1 MTPLRR
7 QMIQDMT
14 VRGFSRATHD
24 SYLHAVTEL
33 ARFHHASPDRLTPR
47 EVQRF
52 LVHLVED
59 RGLAWATCN
68 VYVHA
73 LRFFYRVTLGRDAA
87 TFRIPRGRE
96 ARRLPEILS
105 RREVSALIRA
115 AASRRDRALLVT
127 TYGAGLRASEVIHL
141 RLGDVDSGRMC
152 LRIEQGKR
160 RKDRLALLSARLLGE
175 LRDYWRACRPEGWLF
190 PGERAE
196 RPISPAPPQLPRG
209 QGQGRHHQGGRPA
222 QPQARLRH
230 PHARGRHRPP
240 HHPAPARA
248 RQHQDDPRLL
258 PPQRAAPDDHDL
270 AARPVGR
277 AGRLSPAVRPCARR
291 RRRQGSRWR
300 RCSGATARPTA
311 SATTRAPTR
320 PAPCGPSRPAAPRPW
335 AATSRPATAAAPSP
349 CATTPA
355 GTATAPSARPWSR
368 SAGSR
373 RAATS
378 SWRPGTTTSCSR
390 CRTPSTR

>member
-190 PGERAE
+190 PGERAD
-196 RPISPAPPQLPRG
+196 
-209 QGQGRHHQGGRPA
+209 
-222 QPQARLRH
+222 
-230 PHARGRHRPP
+230 RGRY
-240 HHPAPARA
+240 PA
-248 RQHQDDPRLL
+248 LL
-258 PPQRAAPDDHDL
+258 
-270 AARPVGR
+270 R
-277 AGRLSPAVRPCARR
+277 AGRS
-291 RRRQGSRWR
+291 
-300 RCSGATARPTA
+300 
-311 SATTRAPTR
+311 
-320 PAPCGPSRPAAPRPW
+320 
-335 AATSRPATAAAPSP
+335 
-349 CATTPA
+349 
-355 GTATAPSARPWSR
+355 
-368 SAGSR
+368 
-373 RAATS
+373 
-378 SWRPGTTTSCSR
+378 
-390 CRTPSTR
+390 